1 MRRALCAVL
10 ALMPVMALAQAATP
24 PARPSWGA
32 IASSYP
38 AYGYAFEHPTREA
51 AEHEAL
57 NQCRRNARKPAGCE
71 VRSTFD
77 RACGAYA
84 QGNFGEWGAAVA
96 PGANEAAQAAA
107 KQCDNHLPTEPCK
120 VVVRACSPR

>member
-1 MRRALCAVL
+1 MRRLCCAAL
-10 ALMPVMALAQAATP
+10 ALLPLIAMAQ
-24 PARPSWGA
+24 PASPTRPSWGA

-38 AYGYAFEHPTREA
+38 AYGYAFEHSTREA

-71 VRSTFD
+71 VRTTFD

-96 PGANEAAQAAA
+96 PGAAEAAQAAA
-107 KQCDNHLPTEPCK
+107 KQCDNHLPTEPCR

>member
-1 MRRALCAVL
+1 MRSLCCAAL
-10 ALMPVMALAQAATP
+10 ALLPFMAMAQAAS

-71 VRSTFD
+71 VRTTFE

-96 PGANEAAQAAA
+96 PVANDAAQAAA
-107 KQCDNHLPTEPCK
+107 RQCDNHLPTEPCK

>member
-1 MRRALCAVL
+1 MRRLCCAGL
-10 ALMPVMALAQAATP
+10 ALLPFLAMAQTAAPV
-24 PARPSWGA
+24 RPSWGA

-38 AYGYAFEHPTREA
+38 AYGYAFEHATREA

-71 VRSTFD
+71 VRTTFE
-77 RACGAYA
+77 RACAAYA

-96 PGANEAAQAAA
+96 LNLDEAAQAAA

-120 VVVRACSPR
+120 VVVRACSAR